1 MVKECK
7 MELKEGLYIDN
18 TYYDKGT
25 HEGLKLNLTEIQQVI
40 YSGYGNKVFQKNGSD
55 PDTYTELTKH
65 NFDKEIVPMKDLG
78 ESTPVET
85 LSKEEGKAGAAGG
98 EEDPK
103 VTESQSEETEDD
115 AGVSAASFRSAN
127 TFNKKKTK

>member
-25 HEGLKLNLTEIQQVI
+25 HEGLKLNLTEIQQVM

-55 PDTYTELTKH
+55 PDTYVELTKH

-78 ESTPVET
+78 ESTPVDA
-85 LSKEEGKAGAAGG
+85 LSKEESKAEADGG

-103 VTESQSEETEDD
+103 ATELQSEETEAN
-115 AGVSAASFRSAN
+115 AGVSAASFRSA